1 MANSFRTDRVGME
14 IKREVNEILQK
25 KIRDPRVNG
34 VTITDV
40 HMLGDL
46 SVAKVYYTIMSD
58 LASDN
63 QKAQQGLTKA
73 KGTIKRE
80 LGKKLTLYKIP
91 DLTFEKDESIAYG
104 NKIDQMLR
112 DLENKK

>member
-1 MANSFRTDRVGME
+1 MANHFRTDRVGME

-25 KIRDPRVNG
+25 KVRDPRVQG

-40 HMLGDL
+40 QMVGDL
-46 SVAKVYYTIMSD
+46 SMAKVYYTIMSN

-63 QKAQQGLTKA
+63 QKAQTGLEKA
-73 KGTIKRE
+73 TGTIKRE
-80 LGKKLTLYKIP
+80 LGRKLTLYKIP
-91 DLTFEKDESIAYG
+91 DLVFEKDRSIEYG

-112 DLENKK
+112 ALDQKD

>member
-1 MANSFRTDRVGME
+1 MANHRVDRVGME

-25 KIRDPRVNG
+25 KVRDPRVQD
-34 VTITDV
+34 VTITD
-40 HMLGDL
+40 GDL
-46 SVAKVYYTIMSD
+46 SMAKVYYTIHSE

-63 QKAQQGLTKA
+63 QKAQTGLEKA

-80 LGKKLTLYKIP
+80 LGRNLTMYKIP
-91 DLTFEKDESIAYG
+91 DLTFIKDESIEYG

-112 DLENKK
+112 DLEAKK

>member
-25 KIRDPRVNG
+25 KVRDPRVSG

-40 HMLGDL
+40 QMLGDL
-46 SVAKVYYTIMSD
+46 SMAKVYYTIMSD

-63 QKAQQGLTKA
+63 QKAQTGLEKA

-80 LGKKLTLYKIP
+80 LGKNLQMYKIP
-91 DLTFEKDESIAYG
+91 DLTFIKDESIAYG

-112 DLENKK
+112 DLGSKK

>member
-1 MANSFRTDRVGME
+1 MSNHRIERVGME

-25 KIRDPRVNG
+25 KVRDPRVQG

-40 HMLGDL
+40 QMSGDL
-46 SVAKVYYTIMSD
+46 S
-58 LASDN
+58 LAI
-63 QKAQQGLTKA
+63 GLEKA

-80 LGKKLTLYKIP
+80 LGKNLTMYKIP
-91 DLTFEKDESIAYG
+91 DLTFIKDESIEYG

-112 DLENKK
+112 DLEKRN

>member
-1 MANSFRTDRVGME
+1 MANHFRTDRVGME

-25 KIRDPRVNG
+25 KVRDPRVQG

-40 HMLGDL
+40 QMVGDL
-46 SVAKVYYTIMSD
+46 SMAKVYYTIMSD

-63 QKAQQGLTKA
+63 QKAQTGLEKA
-73 KGTIKRE
+73 TGIIKRE
-80 LGKKLTLYKIP
+80 LGRMLTLYKIP
-91 DLTFEKDESIAYG
+91 DLVFEKDQSIEYG

-112 DLENKK
+112 ALEQKD